1 VNNKER
7 ITKMKKY
14 IVTAVDYGETCDG
27 KARVLE
33 VCNTKDE
40 AKAFVCA
47 DIEQWVDERAGENIV
62 VDFDKMIVSVMDG
75 TDNGCEWNIECR
87 DIVSA
92 LTEKQIE
99 DAKQCLI
106 DNGIDEDEA
115 DTVLQALGYILLDM
129 EVIA

>member
-1 VNNKER
+1 
-7 ITKMKKY
+7 MKKY
-14 IVTAVDYGETCDG
+14 IVTVVDHGETCDG

-40 AKAFVCA
+40 ALAFVRA
-47 DIEQWVDERAGENIV
+47 DIEQWADERAGEGIE
-62 VDFDKMIVSVMDG
+62 VDFDRMSAHYDY
-75 TDNGCEWNIECR
+75 DSSCGCEWNIECR

-106 DNGIDEDEA
+106 DNGIVEDEA
-115 DTVLQALGYILLDM
+115 ETVLQALGYILLDV
-129 EVIA
+129 ELYNSLTEI

>member
-1 VNNKER
+1 
-7 ITKMKKY
+7 MKKY
-14 IVTAVDYGETCDG
+14 IVTAVDHGENCDG

-33 VCNTKDE
+33 ICDTKEE
-40 AKAFVCA
+40 AMAFVRA
-47 DIEQWVDERAGENIV
+47 DIEYWVDDRAADSVV
-62 VDFDKMIVSVMDG
+62 VDFDKMCAHYTYDMSR
-75 TDNGCEWNIECR
+75 GCEWNIECR

-115 DTVLQALGYILLDM
+115 ETVLQALGYILLDVEM
-129 EVIA
+129 YNSLTET